1 MARSSILRSMLLT
14 SACLLTINVAYA
26 QDVAPVEEETEAR
39 QQTVVVRGQF
49 IPNEV
54 RSTSEVANL
63 IDAADF
69 TLQGDSD
76 AAAALSRVA
85 GIATS
90 EDNFIYVRGL
100 NERYSSAL
108 LNGSPLPSPA
118 PLRRVAPLDL
128 FPTSAL
134 KSILVQKTYSPDLPG
149 EFGGGLV
156 DIRTK
161 SIPSERFFE
170 ASIGGGLNTVT
181 SLQEGLLYDG
191 SDTDVLGYDDGTR
204 DLPDLSN
211 GLTPEFGRELTNNSS
226 LLIMQEGEVNPN
238 FDFGLTAGERFD
250 INDDL
255 SIGIIASGGYS
266 NEWVTKEGRRGNAF
280 VPSADQLAAFDD
292 FERRSTENSIGVDGF
307 ASIGVEIFDNHE
319 ISFNG
324 LITRSSEK
332 EARTNIGVNDID
344 EPRRIDSLEWIERQL
359 WSTQVR
365 GEHFF
370 PSLLDLE
377 VDWRGSYSEASRE
390 APYQLTTIYTLD
402 DDLSNP
408 QLINTQDGN
417 QFQFSNVNDTT
428 SDIGI
433 DFVLPFENYSGECS
447 YFCEVNL
454 KAGFSHVENDREA
467 TSQTFG
473 IIGTGG
479 VSTGSRVDFVY
490 NALFNTFD
498 ANGNTLGRV
507 ATVSDTVQPSKYI
520 AEMEVDAAYFGI
532 DAQITPH
539 IRAALGGR
547 FEDGRQAIVV
557 GGINDDLTQSPA
569 DGLIEETDFLPAA
582 TITWNP
588 IDALQVRMGYSKTLT
603 RPQFR
608 ELASAIFVNTETDVT
623 FIGNPFLKNAEI
635 ENFDI
640 RAEYYFDRSQFI
652 TLGLFYKDMLN
663 PVEEVIVPTE
673 NIQTTFLNAP
683 AAELLGFEI
692 EYEQRL
698 DFEEWLGWEFLG
710 DNELTV
716 KTNYTWSD
724 SEVTAGRNPN
734 EVGLTEAEF
743 CAQFPSEC
751 VAVNV
756 GTPLDP
762 VSGLRAAAGRIEDGR
777 PLQGQ
782 SEHLFNLQVIYTNP
796 DADFDA
802 NILFNY
808 VSERIRTAETLARN
822 IPAILEEPPTTVDL
836 VFNKG
841 FEAFGGEYHLTFKAQ
856 NVFGEGYDAFQQRG
870 DQKIAVDTYD
880 LGTVFSFGLKRTF

>member
-1 MARSSILRSMLLT
+1 MKRSSILRSVLLT
-14 SACLLTINVAYA
+14 GACLMTLAAVNA
-26 QDVAPVEEETEAR
+26 QDAEPPAEEEAEAR

-100 NERYSSAL
+100 NERYSTAL

-161 SIPSERFFE
+161 SIPDDKFLEVSL
-170 ASIGGGLNTVT
+170 GGSLNTIT
-181 SLQEGLLYDG
+181 SLQDGLLYDG
-191 SDTDVLGYDDGTR
+191 SDTDILGYDDGAR

-211 GLTPEFGRELTNNSS
+211 GLTADFGRALTDNSS
-226 LLIMQEGEVNPN
+226 LLVMQEGEVGPN
-238 FDFGLTAGERFD
+238 FNFGITGGDRFD
-250 INDDL
+250 ISQDI
-255 SIGIIASGGYS
+255 SMGIIASAGYS
-266 NEWVTKEGRRGNAF
+266 NDWVTKQGRRGNAF
-280 VPSADQLAAFDD
+280 VPSGDSLAAFDD
-292 FERRSTENSIGVDGF
+292 FERRSTENNVGVDGF
-307 ASIGVEIFDNHE
+307 ASVGFEIYDNHE

-377 VDWRGSYSEASRE
+377 VEWRGSYSEANRD
-390 APYQLTTIYTLD
+390 APYQLTTIYVLD
-402 DDLSNP
+402 DDLNNP

-417 QFQFSNVNDTT
+417 QIQFSEIADDT
-428 SDIGI
+428 SDFGI
-433 DFVLPFENYSGECS
+433 DFELPLESSSGDCT

-454 KAGFSHVENDREA
+454 KAGYSYVENDREA
-467 TSQTFG
+467 TAQTFG
-473 IIGTGG
+473 IIGTAG
-479 VSTGSRVDFVY
+479 VPAGSRVDFVY
-490 NALFNTFD
+490 NSIFNTLD

-520 AEMEVDAAYFGI
+520 ATFEVDAAYAGL
-532 DAQITPH
+532 DVQVTPY

-547 FEDGRQAIVV
+547 YEDAIQAIVV
-557 GGINDDLTQSPA
+557 GGIDDDLSMGPV

-588 IDALQVRMGYSKTLT
+588 IDDLQVRFGYSKTLT

-608 ELASAIFVNTETDVT
+608 ELASAIFVNSDTDVT
-623 FIGNPFLKNAEI
+623 FIGNPFLENAEI
-635 ENFDI
+635 ENFDA
-640 RAEYYFDRSQFI
+640 RAEYYFGRSQFL
-652 TLGLFYKDMLN
+652 TLGLFYKDMVN

-683 AAELLGFEI
+683 AAVLYGAEI
-692 EYEQRL
+692 EYEQTL
-698 DFEEWLGWEFLG
+698 DFEDWFGWKFLG
-710 DNELTV
+710 DNEITV

-724 SEVTAGRNPN
+724 SEVDADGD
-734 EVGLTEAEF
+734 
-743 CAQFPSEC
+743 
-751 VAVNV
+751 VAINV
-756 GTPLDP
+756 GTPLNP
-762 VSGLRAAAGRIEDGR
+762 VRGVTDAAGRIEDGR
-777 PLQGQ
+777 RLQGQ
-782 SEHLFNLQVIYTNP
+782 SEHLFNLQLIYT
-796 DADFDA
+796 DADADLDA

-822 IPAILEEPPTTVDL
+822 LPAILEEPPTTVDL
-836 VFNKG
+836 VLNKG
-841 FEAFGGEYHLTFKAQ
+841 FEVYGGEYQLSLKAQ
-856 NVFGEGYDAFQQRG
+856 NILGEGYEAYQERG
-870 DQKIAVDTYD
+870 ADRIAVDTYD
-880 LGTVFSFGLKRTF
+880 LGTVFSIGLKRTF